1 MAITAEQR
9 LNPFPWYR
17 EMRERMPVAFFN
29 QPHEFWSVFGY
40 EDVQRV
46 LSDYEHFS
54 SRFIGGGSGDPLDN
68 SLISTDPPRHR
79 QLRALVSQA
88 FTPRAINQLAPRIEE
103 IAQELLDEV
112 SEKGEAD
119 IVHDFAA
126 PLPVTVI
133 AELLGIPIVDRARF
147 KRWSDAIVSGGAGVM
162 DHGEAERE
170 MSEYF
175 LWTIEQHREN
185 PQNDLISALLAAEI
199 DGERLSLRDLLG
211 FGVLLLIAG
220 NETTTN
226 LIGNAILCFDEQP
239 DVYAELRGNPA
250 LLPLAIEE
258 VLRYRSPVQSMFRT
272 VAKDTRLGGKDLRV
286 GQAVLAYI
294 GSANHDEAQ
303 FPNADRFEI
312 RRQPNRHIAFGHGIH
327 FCLGAPL
334 ARLESKIGL
343 SAILERLPNLT
354 RVLDVPLV
362 PIESNVVYGV
372 RNLPV
377 RFSATPRRAG

>member
-1 MAITAEQR
+1 
-9 LNPFPWYR
+9 
-17 EMRERMPVAFFN
+17 MRERLPVA
-29 QPHEFWSVFGY
+29 QSDGSLDFWSVFGY

-88 FTPRAINQLAPRIEE
+88 FTPRAINQLAPRIEA
-103 IAQELLDEV
+103 IAQELLDAV
-112 SEKGEAD
+112 SETGEAD
-119 IVHDFAA
+119 IVHDFAY
-126 PLPVTVI
+126 PLPVIVI
-133 AELLGIPIVDRARF
+133 AELLGIPVADRARF
-147 KRWSDAIVSGGAGVM
+147 KRWSDAIVSGGSGVM
-162 DHGEAERE
+162 NHGEAERE

-175 LWTIEQHREN
+175 VWTIEQHRQN

-199 DGERLSLRDLLG
+199 AGERLNLRDLLG

-239 DVYAELRGNPA
+239 NVYPELRSTPA
-250 LLPLAIEE
+250 LLPGAVEE

-272 VAKDTRLGGKDLRV
+272 VARNTQLGGLDLRA

-294 GSANHDEAQ
+294 GSANRDEAQ
-303 FPNADRFEI
+303 FPNADCFDI

-334 ARLESKIGL
+334 ARLESRIGL
-343 SAILERLPNLT
+343 SAILARLPDLT
-354 RVLDVPLV
+354 RVADVPLV

-372 RNLPV
+372 RNLPA
-377 RFSATPRRAG
+377 RFTPTPRRGG